1 MKIKIWGVRGSIPSS
16 LTTTEIEDKIRQAIL
31 GLPDIDPH
39 DEQAVEEYIATLPQ
53 TLRGTAGGN
62 TPCVEVRC
70 GNDLIVLD
78 AGSGFHNLGRELLTG
93 AFGRG
98 EGELHLLISHLHWD
112 HIQGFPMFMP
122 AFVPGN
128 RITIY
133 GCHEDLRM
141 AFELQQR
148 APMWPKSLV
157 DMPAEITFVQLTPGE
172 SITIG
177 QVRIRSLL
185 NNHPNQSYSYRLED
199 AHSVLIYATDAE
211 YKQLDMATLM
221 PYVRF
226 FHNADI
232 LIFDAQYTLREA
244 WQRVD
249 WGHSSAMIGVD
260 LARMAGVKKL
270 LLFHYDPTY
279 SDAEIEQIRATAI
292 AYQEQD
298 ATRPICDVVIAYEG
312 MEIELAAPGVVDV
325 QFPVGSE
332 AAVLTPTSVFDE
344 QGVDRLANQL
354 ARLAEVDGQAIS
366 IIDMSQVDTLTTAGL
381 KALVSLC
388 QKRNGTPVVLAAPS
402 ENVQKVIELGGHADY
417 FAIYPSVEAALAAV
431 QAREALNL
439 PGQIIKDRY
448 QIQSKVGAG
457 YLGAVLKATDIQQ
470 GRTVALKV
478 FSLNFSEERLARLG
492 EQVRRVIHLDHPG
505 VVRILDWDSQEI
517 PLQIEEF
524 IEAPSLADLF
534 KTSTH
539 VPVQQAI
546 VIARQILATLEYVHS
561 WDIVHGDLGPHNIFL
576 TEKGIK
582 ISGWGMGIL
591 REGRA
596 ALRPHVYQAPEQVA
610 GGPITPQT
618 DLYAVGMILYR
629 LLTGRYP
636 YEGSKTVEDDTQIP
650 RQLLPPGEWNPN
662 LSPALAHLVMKLL
675 ARQPAERYT
684 SAGEV
689 RSILAALAVEGT
701 DALIRRSTNLVGR
714 EPFIETLRSD
724 WEKVRQG
731 VGQVV
736 FITGTLGVGKTAFA
750 LDATSTFQAAI
761 RLVGHCDPTKTHAP
775 YYLVTQIVEAYLAT
789 LPADQLQK
797 AVEPLADLAVLF
809 PIVHA
814 WVSNSTHKQNALHR
828 SVSLGPRQGQRRIMN
843 RLIEFAREAMQVMPW
858 VVILDDL
865 HWADSSSLAFLCYLS
880 QHLDSL
886 PVMIVGTFEEERL
899 HARHPLQEIWRGTS
913 CRYTRHLHLENL
925 SRQEAQQVLE
935 NLWGSPVPASLLTK
949 LYQHTGGNP
958 LYLEETALGMMDDGL
973 ITMKEGRY
981 RFPDAVDVRL
991 PQDVREAI
999 WRRIR
1004 RLSPDA
1010 QTVLRSAS
1018 VLGLTFRLDDLSRIG
1033 DLSEHETL
1041 EHLDMAL
1048 EHRQVYELPG
1058 GTAFRFSH
1066 PEIQYVLYAD
1076 LGSPRRQL
1084 LHRQAGEAIEQRYRH
1099 EPQFYAEDLARHF
1112 IGAGN
1117 MERALT
1123 YSIHAARRSE
1133 ALYASDQALFWYN
1146 RTLEML
1152 DQLGLEKATQFESLR
1167 LLAHESL
1174 GDVLAQEGQ
1183 YDAALEHY
1191 TSALFKWLGQEPTS
1205 GEAPPSIE
1213 AARIYLFGAE
1223 LYARQGKYDEAVTWC
1238 QKSLDLA
1245 SRIQDDE
1252 AMQARGYAC
1261 HLLSKICIHT
1271 GDLPY
1276 AIQFGEESARI
1287 YQQIEHSVGQ
1297 ANAYSDLGLAYY
1309 HQGRW
1314 RQAEAVYRQGLRLR
1328 QEIGDSEGEIELQN
1342 RIARI
1347 HIGRGD
1353 WESALELLEG
1363 NLALGQ
1369 LVDVPA
1375 QIGLTFSLLAHMHVL
1390 CGELASANERLL
1402 QSEQYFIRSEA
1413 DEYLSELE
1421 QRWGEYYLAIGELTR
1436 ALQHTQRS
1444 MELAV
1449 EQELPL
1455 EESQAC
1461 RLLGQVH
1468 IARQEMEPAGAALRQ
1483 SLELLERM
1491 GSRYELARTQVV
1503 WAYLMWVAGEDVEGV
1518 DRARENLDQAIRV
1531 LEELGARPAL
1541 EEAQAMMKELA
1552 ES

>member
-1 MKIKIWGVRGSIPSS
+1 MKIKIWGVRGSIPSP
-16 LTTTEIEDKIRQAIL
+16 LTTPEIEDKIRQAIL
-31 GLPDIDPH
+31 GLPNIDPH

-62 TPCVEVRC
+62 TPCVEVRS

-78 AGSGFHNLGRELLTG
+78 AGSGFHDLGQELLTS
-93 AFGRG
+93 AFSRG

-133 GCHEDLRM
+133 GCHKDLRT

-148 APMWPKSLV
+148 APMWPKSLA

-177 QVRIRSLL
+177 QVCIHSLL

-199 AHSVLIYATDAE
+199 GHSVLVYATDAE

-221 PYVRF
+221 PYARF
-226 FHNADI
+226 FHNADV

-279 SDAEIEQIRATAI
+279 SDAEIEQIQATAI

-298 ATRPICDVVIAYEG
+298 TTRPICDVVIAYEG
-312 MEIELAAPGVVDV
+312 MEIELAAPGAVDV

-344 QGVDRLANQL
+344 QGVGQLADQL
-354 ARLAEVDGQAIS
+354 ARLAELDGQAIS
-366 IIDMSQVDTLTTAGL
+366 IIDMSQVETLTTAGL
-381 KALVSLC
+381 KSLVSLC
-388 QKRNGTPVVLAAPS
+388 RKRDGTPVVLAAPS

-417 FAIYPSVEAALAAV
+417 FAIYSSVEAALAAV

-448 QIQSKVGAG
+448 QIQSKIGEG
-457 YLGAVLKATDIQQ
+457 YLGAVLKATDMRQ
-470 GRTVALKV
+470 GQTVALKV

-492 EQVRRVIHLDHPG
+492 EQVRRAIHLDHPG
-505 VVRILDWDSQEI
+505 VVRILDWDNQEL
-517 PLQIEEF
+517 PLQVEEF
-524 IEAPSLADLF
+524 IDAPSLADLF

-546 VIARQILATLEYVHS
+546 AIAQQILATLEYVHS
-561 WDIVHGDLGPHNIFL
+561 WDIVHGDLEPCNIFL
-576 TEKGIK
+576 TKEGIK

-591 REGRA
+591 REGRP
-596 ALRPHVYQAPEQVA
+596 ALPNAHQAPEQAA
-610 GGPITPQT
+610 GRPTTPQA
-618 DLYAVGMILYR
+618 DLYAVGVILYR
-629 LLTGRYP
+629 LLTGHYP
-636 YEGSKTVEDDTQIP
+636 YEEANIGETNTLP

-675 ARQPAERYT
+675 AWQPAERYT

-689 RSILAALAVEGT
+689 RSILAALAMEDT

-714 EPFIETLRSD
+714 ESFIETLRSS
-724 WEKVRQG
+724 WEQSRQG
-731 VGQVV
+731 AGQVV
-736 FITGTLGVGKTAFA
+736 FITGKLGVGKTALA
-750 LDATSTFQAAI
+750 LDATSTFQSAI
-761 RLVGHCDPTKTHAP
+761 RLVGYCDPTKTHTP
-775 YYLVTQIVEAYLAT
+775 YYLVTQIMEAYLAT
-789 LPADQLQK
+789 LSVDRLQK
-797 AVEPLADLAVLF
+797 AVEKLSDLAILL
-809 PIVHA
+809 PTVHA
-814 WVSNSTHKQNALHR
+814 WVSKSTHKQNALQR
-828 SVSLGPRQGQRRIMN
+828 SVSLKPRQGQRRVLNQLM
-843 RLIEFAREAMQVMPW
+843 EFIQEATQEMPW
-858 VVILDDL
+858 AVILDDL
-865 HWADSSSLAFLCYLS
+865 HWADSNSLSLLCHLS

-886 PVMIVGTFEEERL
+886 PMLIVGTFEEERL
-899 HARHPLQEIWRGTS
+899 HTRHPLQEIWRGTS
-913 CRYTRHLHLENL
+913 CRYTHHLHLENL

-935 NLWGSPVPASLLTK
+935 NLLRSPVPASLLTK
-949 LYQHTGGNP
+949 LYQHTCGNP
-958 LYLEETALGMMDDGL
+958 LYLEEIALGMMDDGL
-973 ITMKEGRY
+973 ITMEEGEY
-981 RFPDAVDVRL
+981 HFPDTVDVRL

-1010 QTVLRSAS
+1010 QTMLRSAS

-1033 DLSEHETL
+1033 DLSEYETL

-1048 EHRQVYELPG
+1048 GHRQIYELPG

-1084 LHRQAGEAIEQRYRH
+1084 LHRQAGETIEQRCRH
-1099 EPQFYAEDLARHF
+1099 EPQFYAEELARHF
-1112 IGAGN
+1112 IEAGN

-1133 ALYASDQALFWYN
+1133 AIYASDKALFWYN

-1152 DQLGLEKATQFESLR
+1152 DHLGLEKATQFESLR

-1174 GDVLAQEGQ
+1174 GNVLAQDGQ

-1205 GEAPPSIE
+1205 GKAPPSIE
-1213 AARIYLFGAE
+1213 AVRIYLFGAE

-1245 SRIQDDE
+1245 SRIHDDE

-1261 HLLSKICIHT
+1261 HMLSKICIHT

-1287 YQQIEHSVGQ
+1287 YRQIEHPVGQ

-1309 HQGRW
+1309 HQGKW
-1314 RQAEAVYRQGLRLR
+1314 HQAEEIYRKGLRLR
-1328 QEIGDSEGEIELQN
+1328 QEVGDTEGEIELRN

-1347 HIGRGD
+1347 HIERGN
-1353 WESALELLEG
+1353 WESALELLES
-1363 NLALGQ
+1363 NLSLGR
-1369 LVDVPA
+1369 LVDAPA

-1390 CGELASANERLL
+1390 FGELESANESLA
-1402 QSEQYFIRSEA
+1402 QSEQYFIQSEA
-1413 DEYLSELE
+1413 DKYLSELE
-1421 QRWGEYYLAIGELTR
+1421 QRWGEYYLTIGDLTR

-1449 EQELPL
+1449 DQELPL

-1461 RLLGQVH
+1461 RLLGRVH
-1468 IARQEMEPAGAALRQ
+1468 IARQEIEPAGTALRQ

-1491 GSRYELARTQVV
+1491 GSRYELARSQVAL
-1503 WAYLMWVAGEDVEGV
+1503 AYLALAGGAEAEEVEKIRED
-1518 DRARENLDQAIRV
+1518 LHKAIRV
-1531 LEELGARPAL
+1531 LEELDAKPAL
-1541 EEAQAMMKELA
+1541 EEAQVIVRELA